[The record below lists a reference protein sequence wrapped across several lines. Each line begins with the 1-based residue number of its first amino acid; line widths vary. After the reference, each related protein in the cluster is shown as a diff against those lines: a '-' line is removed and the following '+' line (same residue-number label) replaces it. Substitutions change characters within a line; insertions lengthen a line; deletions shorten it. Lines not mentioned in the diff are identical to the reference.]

1 MLDAL
6 FQLLIIG
13 LTNGAV
19 IGLNAIAVTLIYS
32 TVRTINLAH
41 GDIFALLTV
50 FVATIITG
58 LGLNVLL
65 PANTVIGGILI
76 ALAASIFVGAFLS
89 GLIERIAFKPFRDR
103 NQTTPLGPLLA
114 TLGISFM
121 LYQFA
126 LLWRTWLPS
135 WIPGEH
141 RSVPGVPELPR
152 QSIAELIPDINFIQT
167 LGLKFDVTL
176 TLKDLLVL
184 LIAVACAIGMTL
196 IIQRTKLGKAV
207 RAVAQ
212 DARLAQMIGIN
223 ADRTFLQVFMLGGAM
238 AGVAA
243 FVFTSY
249 YTHPFGNHGAQS
261 GLIALTAAI
270 LGGVG
275 NPIGALLAGLCIG
288 VASAYS
294 DFFLKAQWTPVLVQV
309 LLIVLLIVRPRG
321 FGGDDSSDDPNS
333 VSMRLNLSSLLPGH
347 ISKPARIA
355 ILILLIVALAYP
367 PITRT
372 LFNLRQETVLISI
385 MTLVVM
391 ALGLNI
397 LLGFAGVLDLG
408 FAVSFGIGAYTAAFL
423 TDSYGAFATALNL
436 PPNQP
441 INYLIVL
448 AISATV
454 AGIFGMLNGLLTLRV
469 KADYLAIV
477 TLAFGQMSVLII
489 NNLGDLTGGFGG
501 ISALPP
507 PRLFGYSL
515 ATSLEQYYFVLAVL
529 VLLAIGSQR
538 VIRSRMGRA
547 MTAMGID
554 EVAAASNGVNP
565 AETRIR
571 AFAISTAFAGMAGAL
586 FANTATFVSP
596 DLTDFPL
603 SSQALAMVIVGG
615 AGSVPGTIFG
625 AFIVAGY
632 DRIVIP
638 GLTQVL
644 GVISDVTGFKFTLD
658 MRNMNYLSFGLA
670 LYLTVLLRAKAGR
683 TNKSKSQEQV
693 A

>member
-1 MLDAL
+1 MIDTL
-6 FQLLIIG
+6 FQLLVIG

-19 IGLNAIAVTLIYS
+19 IGLNAIAVTLIYG

-50 FVATIITG
+50 VVATVITG
-58 LGLNVLL
+58 LGLNALL
-65 PANTVIGGILI
+65 PATTVIGGIGI
-76 ALAASIFVGAFLS
+76 ALAASIFVGALLS
-89 GLIERIAFKPFRDR
+89 GLTERIAFKPFRDR
-103 NQTTPLGPLLA
+103 GQATPLGPLLA

-121 LYQFA
+121 LYQVA

-135 WIPGEH
+135 WVPGEH

-152 QSIAELIPDINFIQT
+152 QSISELIPNINFIQT
-167 LGLKFDVTL
+167 LGISLDATF

-184 LIAVACAIGMTL
+184 LMALACAIGMAL
-196 IIQRTKLGKAV
+196 VIQRTRLGKAV
-207 RAVAQ
+207 RAVTQ
-212 DARLAQMIGIN
+212 DARLAQMVGVN
-223 ADRTFLQVFMLGGAM
+223 ADRVYLQVFMLGGAM

-243 FVFTSY
+243 FVFTAY
-249 YTHPFGNHGAQS
+249 YTRPFGNHGAQS

-275 NPIGALLAGLCIG
+275 NPVGALLAGLCIG

-294 DFFLKAQWTPVLVQV
+294 DYFLKAQWTPVLVQV
-309 LLIVLLIVRPRG
+309 LLIALLVARPRG
-321 FGGDDSSDDPNS
+321 FGGDNTSDEGTS
-333 VSMRLNLSSLLPGH
+333 VSMRLNLSALLPGH
-347 ISKPARIA
+347 INQRTVFTTLA
-355 ILILLIVALAYP
+355 LLGVALVYP
-367 PITRT
+367 FISQA
-372 LFNLRQETVLISI
+372 LFNVRQETVLTTI
-385 MTLVVM
+385 MTLVIM

-423 TDSYGAFATALNL
+423 TDSYGPLGPLLNT
-436 PPNQP
+436 QP
-441 INYLIVL
+441 LNYLLVL
-448 AISATV
+448 ALSAFT
-454 AGIFGMLNGLLTLRV
+454 AGCFGVLNGLLTLRV

-477 TLAFGQMSVLII
+477 TLAFGQMAVLVLK
-489 NNLGDLTGGFGG
+489 NLGQLTGGGDG
-501 ISALPP
+501 ISAIPP
-507 PRLFGYSL
+507 PNLFGYSL
-515 ATSLEQYYFVLAVL
+515 GTPLEKYYFVLAVL
-529 VLLAIGSQR
+529 ALLAIGSQR
-538 VIRSRMGRA
+538 VIRSRIGRA

-554 EVAAASNGVNP
+554 ELAAASNGVNP

-586 FANTATFVSP
+586 FASTATFVSP

-638 GLTQVL
+638 AL
-644 GVISDVTGFKFTLD
+644 GSALGWLSDVSGLNLSLD
-658 MRNMNYLSFGLA
+658 VRNLNYLSFGLV
-670 LYLTVLLRAKAGR
+670 LYLTVLLRARAGR
-683 TNKSKSQEQV
+683 KTPLV
-693 A
+693 

>member
-6 FQLLIIG
+6 FQLLVIG

-50 FVATIITG
+50 LVATVITG
-58 LGLNVLL
+58 LGLNALL
-65 PANTVIGGILI
+65 PATTVISGILI
-76 ALAASIFVGAFLS
+76 ALVASIIVGALLS
-89 GLIERIAFKPFRDR
+89 GLVERIAFKPFRDR
-103 NQTTPLGPLLA
+103 SQITPLGALLA

-135 WIPGEH
+135 WLPGEH

-167 LGLKFDVTL
+167 LGIKLDATF

-184 LIAVACAIGMTL
+184 LIALACAISMTL

-212 DARLAQMIGIN
+212 DARLAQMIGVN
-223 ADRTFLQVFMLGGAM
+223 SDRTFLQVFMLGGAM

-243 FVFTSY
+243 FVFTAY

-309 LLIVLLIVRPRG
+309 LLIVLLVARPRG
-321 FGGDDSSDDPNS
+321 FGGEDSAAGAGSDDSA
-333 VSMRLNLSSLLPGH
+333 VSMRLNLASILPGH
-347 ISKPARIA
+347 ISKRARIA
-355 ILILLIVALAYP
+355 ILVLLVVALVYP
-367 PITRT
+367 PITRA
-372 LFNLRQETVLISI
+372 LFNLRQETVLTSI

-448 AISATV
+448 AVSAAV

-489 NNLGDLTGGFGG
+489 NNLGDLTGGLGG

-515 ATSLEQYYFVLAVL
+515 STSLEQYYFVLAVL

-644 GVISDVTGFKFTLD
+644 GLLSDATGLNLSLD
-658 MRNMNYLSFGLA
+658 VRNLNYLSFGLA
-670 LYLTVLLRAKAGR
+670 LYLTVLLRAGR
-683 TNKSKSQEQV
+683 VKVSQP
-693 A
+693 

>member
-1 MLDAL
+1 LPASL
-6 FQLLIIG
+6 LQLLIIG

-19 IGLNAIAVTLIYS
+19 IGLNAIAVTLIYG

-50 FVATIITG
+50 LVATVVTG
-58 LGLNVLL
+58 LGLNALL
-65 PANTVIGGILI
+65 PATTVIGGIFLALLI
-76 ALAASIFVGAFLS
+76 AVVVGALLS
-89 GLIERIAFKPFRDR
+89 GLVERIAFKPFRDR

-121 LYQFA
+121 LYQVA

-135 WIPGEH
+135 WLPGEH

-152 QSIAELIPDINFIQT
+152 QSISELVPDINFIQA
-167 LGLKFDVTL
+167 LGLSPQLDVIF
-176 TLKDLLVL
+176 TLKDLLLL
-184 LIAVACAIGMTL
+184 LIALACAFGMTAV
-196 IIQRTKLGKAV
+196 IQRTRLGKAV
-207 RAVAQ
+207 RAVSQ
-212 DARLAQMIGIN
+212 DSQLAQLVGVH

-243 FVFTSY
+243 FIFTAY
-249 YTHPFGNHGAQS
+249 YTRPFGNHGAQS
-261 GLIALTAAI
+261 GLIALAAAI

-275 NPIGALLAGLCIG
+275 NPIGALVAGLCIG

-309 LLIVLLIVRPRG
+309 LLIALLIARPRG
-321 FGGDDSSDDPNS
+321 FGGEEAAEEANS

-347 ISKPARIA
+347 ISQRARIA
-355 ILILLIVALAYP
+355 ILALLAVALVYP
-367 PITRT
+367 PLTRA
-372 LFNLRQETVLISI
+372 LVGFRQETMLTAI
-385 MTLVVM
+385 MTLVIM

-408 FAVSFGIGAYTAAFL
+408 FAVSFGLGAYTAAFL
-423 TDSYGAFATALNL
+423 TNSYGGFAAALKL

-441 INYLIVL
+441 INFLIVL
-448 AISATV
+448 AASAAV
-454 AGIFGMLNGLLTLRV
+454 AGLFGVLNGLLTLRV

-477 TLAFGQMSVLII
+477 TLAFGQMAVLII
-489 NNLGDLTGGFGG
+489 NNLGVFTGGFGG

-507 PRLFGYSL
+507 PRLFGFDFETPLS
-515 ATSLEQYYFVLAVL
+515 QYYLALALVTVLAV
-529 VLLAIGSQR
+529 GSQR

-632 DRIVIP
+632 DRIAIP
-638 GLTQVL
+638 ALTGAL
-644 GVISDVTGFKFTLD
+644 GWLSDATGFNLALD
-658 MRNMNYLSFGLA
+658 VRNLNYLSFGLA
-670 LYLTVLLRAKAGR
+670 LYLTVLLRARAAPNQVR
-683 TNKSKSQEQV
+683 ESK
-693 A
+693 